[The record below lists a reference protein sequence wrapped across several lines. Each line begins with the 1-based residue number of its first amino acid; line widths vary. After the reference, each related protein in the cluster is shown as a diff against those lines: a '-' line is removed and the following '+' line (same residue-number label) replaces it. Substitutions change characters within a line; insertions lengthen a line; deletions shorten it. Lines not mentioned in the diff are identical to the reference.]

1 MPQTRKNQKTPLARH
16 RSRQKRLGI
25 VRVEVQVHRRDAA
38 LVRDVARALNAP
50 QHADAARALL
60 SARFMAGSAQGLKA
74 LLAEAPLEGID
85 LTRSRDTGR
94 PSDF

>member
-1 MPQTRKNQKTPLARH
+1 MPQTGKSQKTPLARH
-16 RSRQKRLGI
+16 RSRQKRQGV
-25 VRVEVQVHRRDAA
+25 VRVEVQVRKQDAA
-38 LVRDVARALNAP
+38 LVRDVARALNTP

-60 SARFMAGSAQGLKA
+60 SARFMAGNAQGLKA

-94 PSDF
+94 GNTF